1 MDKAILRK
9 PGIRKTVFLA
19 TLNILLL
26 FSVQAGAQSDPPG
39 NFTAGALGNSGA
51 SEKAYVIG
59 PTNLLFIK
67 VLGED
72 GLQQTFRVDE
82 SGSITHPLLGRV
94 KLGGQTVFEAEAL
107 IQKMLT
113 GDYILN
119 PNVNIFVMEH
129 SRFSIIGEVRKPGN
143 YEILG
148 HLSLMEGLSIA
159 GGFTPLANQKKV
171 KVLRHDDSG
180 EKTMIVNV
188 KDILNGKTDD
198 GRFDIQP
205 GDVIEVP
212 QSIF

>member
-1 MDKAILRK
+1 MDKTILWNQSIQK
-9 PGIRKTVFLA
+9 AGFLMA
-19 TLNILLL
+19 LAMLLF
-26 FSVQAGAQSDPPG
+26 FSVQAFAQIDPPG
-39 NFTAGALGNSGA
+39 NFSAGGEGQNAP
-51 SEKAYVIG
+51 SEKAYTIG

-82 SGSITHPLLGRV
+82 SGYITHPLIGRV
-94 KLGGQTVFEAEAL
+94 RLAGKTVSEAESL
-107 IQKMLT
+107 IQQMLT

-129 SRFSIIGEVRKPGN
+129 SRFSILGEVRKPGN

-171 KVLRHDDSG
+171 KVLRHGESG
-180 EKTMIVNV
+180 EK
-188 KDILNGKTDD
+188 
-198 GRFDIQP
+198 
-205 GDVIEVP
+205 
-212 QSIF
+212 